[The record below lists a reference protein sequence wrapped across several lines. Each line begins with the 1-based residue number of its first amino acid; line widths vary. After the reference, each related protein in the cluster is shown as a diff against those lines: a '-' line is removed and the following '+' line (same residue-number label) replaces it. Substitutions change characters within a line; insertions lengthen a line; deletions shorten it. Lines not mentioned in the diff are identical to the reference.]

1 MFPVYEHPRLPVL
14 ENKSHA
20 KTVALSSRQPI
31 QDPADRNVLFFYD
44 IALPERAAS
53 HFSTGI
59 ACRLNFIGA
68 KSPCFAGGRGVK
80 YPMQAQQRNDALSR
94 D

>member
-1 MFPVYEHPRLPVL
+1 MPKLLRFPHGSPFRIQW
-14 ENKSHA
+14 
-20 KTVALSSRQPI
+20 TVTSC
-31 QDPADRNVLFFYD
+31 FFYD
-44 IALPERAAS
+44 IALAERAAS